1 MCDLFD
7 IEQYNKEK
15 NTYNWFKPATYL
27 CLSQTT
33 TWISNSIYLGGVFS
47 AVQLF
52 EVVVRFVDIGGIVDH
67 LCLNFSL

>member
-15 NTYNWFKPATYL
+15 NTYNWFNPATYL
-27 CLSQTT
+27 CH
-33 TWISNSIYLGGVFS
+33 IFVVVFS

-67 LCLNFSL
+67 LCLNFSLLEEF